1 MKKLVLVASF
11 LLSIVIYNSCDSK
24 KSCDCE
30 ADYTFT
36 NLKIQNQSVRFKD
49 YNSKVGQRY
58 LEPVSK
64 EGLDLKPINDNMFS
78 RSNYQLVAEFYLID
92 GDRYQISE
100 NDAITSDMISGI
112 LSYYK
117 EPNNDQLYATL
128 LKHYNGTYES
138 THIDMLKT
146 NAILTNDVYGIAKK
160 YLDINNCTVFAY
172 LGNLTQTDTDIVEY
186 SELQYAAYKE
196 VRPTCSTPCPSGYG
210 ACNPTTQ
217 ECFGVSIPIC
227 KIKQADSI
235 IHENGLSNNYPFVNI
250 LATSRAFR
258 DNYMAKHKGSIQL
271 IDFYYKGSKDIKQHL
286 DLELA
291 IDTYHI
297 MRDYLPKMSMIM
309 NNPNDNQQIL
319 ISPQDRDRI
328 ISFLNK
334 INNYLTDNELKSKLQ
349 VIISLTNE
357 LTNKTNHE
365 ITQRLD
371 QPVFMD

>member
-160 YLDINNCTVFAY
+160 YLNINNCTVFAY
-172 LGNLTQTDTDIVEY
+172 IDDNIEYEITDLVEF
-186 SELQYAAYKE
+186 SELQYAAYKVAPE
-196 VRPTCSTPCPSGYG
+196 CPYPCEAGVET
-210 ACNPTTQ
+210 CNPTTKYCSPTIDLC
-217 ECFGVSIPIC
+217 ELKMS
-227 KIKQADSI
+227 DSI
-235 IHENGLSNNYPFVNI
+235 IRQNGYTNYPFVNI

-291 IDTYHI
+291 IDTYQI